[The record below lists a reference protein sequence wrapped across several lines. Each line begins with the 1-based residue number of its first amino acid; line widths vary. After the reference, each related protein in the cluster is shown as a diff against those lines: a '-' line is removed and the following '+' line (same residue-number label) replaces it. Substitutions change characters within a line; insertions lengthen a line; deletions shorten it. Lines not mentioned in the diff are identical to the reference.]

1 MKNNT
6 RKKAAA
12 LSYDQMKDI
21 SPKVSA
27 LGQGLVAE
35 NIIDIAKEND
45 IPIMED
51 ASLVE
56 ILSTLNVNDAIPEEL
71 FEAVAEVFAFV
82 YHLDKNNQK

>member
-1 MKNNT
+1 MSNLP

-27 LGQGLVAE
+27 LGQGIVAE

-45 IPIMED
+45 IPILED

-56 ILSTLNVNDAIPEEL
+56 ILSTLNVNDAIPDEL

-82 YHLDKNNQK
+82 YHLDKNS

>member
-1 MKNNT
+1 MSNLP

-27 LGQGLVAE
+27 LGQGIVAE

-45 IPIMED
+45 IPILED

-56 ILSTLNVNDAIPEEL
+56 ILSTLNVDDAIPDEL

-82 YHLDKNNQK
+82 YHLDKNS

>member
-82 YHLDKNNQK
+82 YHLDKNSQE

>member
-1 MKNNT
+1 MSNLP

-21 SPKVSA
+21 SPKLSA
-27 LGQGLVAE
+27 FGQGFVAE

-45 IPIMED
+45 IPILED

-56 ILSTLNVNDAIPEEL
+56 VLSTLNVNDAIPDEL

-82 YHLDKNNQK
+82 YHLDKNSQ

>member
-82 YHLDKNNQK
+82 YHLDKNSQK

>member
-1 MKNNT
+1 MSNLP

-21 SPKVSA
+21 SPKLSA
-27 LGQGLVAE
+27 LGQGIVAE

-45 IPIMED
+45 IPILED

-56 ILSTLNVNDAIPEEL
+56 ILSTLNVNDAIPNEL

-82 YHLDKNNQK
+82 YHLDKNS